1 MRTKLGYI
9 LGVISCAFLLT
20 SCPSGLKNG
29 NPDSIKFGS
38 KSTVTGLAYNNKK
51 GGFKVNKSYKG
62 PIVGPNLVFI
72 EGGRVTLGGG
82 EEDVMKRNDNRQRTV
97 TVQSFYMDETEISNL
112 HYLEYLDALKRD
124 STLNS
129 YNAALPDTTV
139 WLDELAYN
147 DPYVTHYLR
156 HPGFRMYPVV
166 GVSWIQANDYAAW
179 RTAVV
184 NKNIAF
190 PKGKPKD
197 RKNPVPTM
205 ESGLILPE
213 YRLPTEAEWEYAAKA
228 MVGTQQEDENQ
239 ENQRIYPWDGPSMRQ
254 PFGRT
259 RGQMLANYKRG
270 RGDYSGLAG
279 RSNDGAMITA
289 EIYSFPAN
297 DFGLYNMAGNVN
309 EWTMDTYRALSLD
322 EVNDLN
328 PLRNHEP
335 PKGALANGD
344 KRIKNLKAEERQDP
358 QENYIKSNNS
368 LINDKTKVY
377 KGGSWA
383 DGPYWLS
390 PGTRRYLDK
399 GEASS
404 TIGFRCAMFAPGKPT
419 KR

>member
-1 MRTKLGYI
+1 MSTKLRLI
-9 LGVISCAFLLT
+9 LGVLSCVFLLT

-29 NPDSIKFGS
+29 NPNSLKVGK
-38 KSTVTGLAYNNKK
+38 KSTVTGLAYNSKK
-51 GGFKVNKSYKG
+51 GGFQVNKSYKG

-97 TVQSFYMDETEISNL
+97 TIQSFYMDETEISNL
-112 HYLEYLDALKRD
+112 HYLEYLDAIKRD
-124 STLNS
+124 STLNA
-129 YNAALPDTTV
+129 YTAALPDTTV

-156 HPGFRMYPVV
+156 HPGFRMYPLV
-166 GVSWIQANDYAAW
+166 GVTWKQANDYAAW

-184 NKNIAF
+184 NKNVAF
-190 PKGKPKD
+190 PKGKPRN
-197 RKNPVPTM
+197 RKNPVANM

-228 MVGTQQEDENQ
+228 MIGTQQEDENQ

-289 EIYSFPAN
+289 EVYSYPAN

-309 EWTMDTYRALSLD
+309 EWTMDTYRPLTLD
-322 EVNDLN
+322 DVSDLN
-328 PLRNHEP
+328 PARRNE
-335 PKGALANGD
+335 A
-344 KRIKNLKAEERQDP
+344 QDP
-358 QENYIKSNNS
+358 AKLYDKGNS
-368 LINDKTKVY
+368 LINDNAKVY

-399 GEASS
+399 DVSS
-404 TIGFRCAMFAPGKPT
+404 SSIGFRCAMFAPGKPT